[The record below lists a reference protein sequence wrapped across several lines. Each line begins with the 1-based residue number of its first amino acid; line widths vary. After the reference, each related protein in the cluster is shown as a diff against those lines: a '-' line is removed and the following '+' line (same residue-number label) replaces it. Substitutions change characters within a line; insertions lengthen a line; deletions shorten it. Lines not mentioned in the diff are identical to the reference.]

1 MLNSTSGITGYV
13 YTKTSITIKFHNGD
27 AYRYDLSDTL
37 SKIQLDEMIAL
48 AKSKSGLNSYL
59 NKNPR
64 IKKYGYIDNT
74 LKNISFNPY

>member
-1 MLNSTSGITGYV
+1 MSNKSGIIVYV
-13 YTKTSITIKFHNGD
+13 YTKTSITLKFYNGD
-27 AYRYDLSDTL
+27 AYRYDLSDTFN
-37 SKIQLDEMIAL
+37 KVQLDEMIAL
-48 AKSKSGLNSYL
+48 AESKSGLNSYL

>member
-1 MLNSTSGITGYV
+1 MSNKSGIIGYV
-13 YTKTSITIKFHNGD
+13 YTKTSITLKFYNGD
-27 AYRYDLSDTL
+27 AYRYDLSDTFN
-37 SKIQLDEMIAL
+37 KVQLDEMIAL